1 MTLFKMAGKKWQPFT
16 IFAQTIIHL
25 VCPPKFCIT
34 ILSNFSWVLQSSRE
48 KSKTMIMKIWGVKQ
62 AALWSF
68 WKWCMKSFQISDEMG
83 KLCSLVKYGKI
94 ECPSF

>member
-1 MTLFKMAGKKWQPFT
+1 MA
-16 IFAQTIIHL
+16 AIHHFRTDHNSPCL
-25 VCPPKFCIT
+25 PPKFCIT

-68 WKWCMKSFQISDEMG
+68 WKWCIA
-83 KLCSLVKYGKI
+83 
-94 ECPSF
+94 